1 MNFATESV
9 TSALPTLLLWA
20 GISLIAIML
29 LAKAANRRRESLTD
43 ALKKH
48 VAGKVGLPK
57 ETPPGDSKPTP

>member
-9 TSALPTLLLWA
+9 SSALPTLLLWA

-29 LAKAANRRRESLTD
+29 LAKAATRRRETLTD

-48 VAGKVGLPK
+48 VADKVGLPP